1 MKNESNKT
9 QKHQAPGR
17 CDREGLSVIELFG
30 MFPNDDAARTW
41 LEDIRWPDGERHC
54 PSCGSLK
61 TKIVPNEKPMPYHCG
76 DCRKYFSVKTG
87 TVMQS
92 SKIGLQKW
100 VIAMYLMSTS
110 LKGVS
115 SMKLHR
121 DLGVTQ
127 KTAWFMAQKIRQGWL
142 DGQDEDKL
150 DGVVEVDET
159 YIGGLSGNMHR
170 HKRPARSGYSNKQIV
185 VGAVERDG
193 DIRVKHI
200 EVANLK
206 TLDGFVAQN
215 VKDGSSVCTDEH
227 GGYSRL
233 SDFYTHMTVNH
244 GVGQYV
250 KGMAHTNGIESFWA
264 TLKRGYKGTYHKMSA
279 KHLSRYI
286 TEFAGRHNV
295 RDFDT
300 LIQMEML
307 AKGFTGKRLR
317 YKDLIA

>member
-1 MKNESNKT
+1 MSKKT
-9 QKHQAPGR
+9 HQAPGR
-17 CDREGLSVIELFG
+17 CDREGLSVIDLFK
-30 MFPNDDAARTW
+30 MFPDNASARKW
-41 LEDIRWPDGERHC
+41 MEELRWPNEERHC
-54 PSCGSLK
+54 PVCGSLNTK
-61 TKIVPNEKPMPYHCG
+61 TVPNEKPMPYHCG

-100 VIAMYLMSTS
+100 VIAIYLMSTN

-142 DGQDEDKL
+142 EGQDDKV

-159 YIGGLSGNMHR
+159 YIGGKAKNMSAKERKSRKH
-170 HKRPARSGYSNKQIV
+170 YQNKETV
-185 VGAVERDG
+185 VGMLERDG
-193 DIRVKHI
+193 EIRVVHTAKQNAPYEVRLNI
-200 EVANLK
+200 ETGSTVMTDAAVVYKNLGV
-206 TLDGFVAQN
+206 DYDHQV
-215 VKDGSSVCTDEH
+215 
-227 GGYSRL
+227 
-233 SDFYTHMTVNH
+233 VNH
-244 GVGQYV
+244 SIGEYVRGQ
-250 KGMAHTNGIESFWA
+250 AHTNGIESFWA
-264 TLKRGYKGTYHKMSA
+264 ALKRGYMGTYHWMSA

-295 RDFDT
+295 RDYDT
-300 LIQMEML
+300 IVQMEML
-307 AKGFTGKRLR
+307 AKGFIGKRLR

>member
-1 MKNESNKT
+1 MCK

-17 CDREGLSVIELFG
+17 ADREGMSVIELFK
-30 MFPNDDAARTW
+30 MFPDNASARKW
-41 LEDIRWPDGERHC
+41 LEEIRWGVDGERHC
-54 PSCGSLK
+54 PVCGSLK
-61 TKIVPNEKPMPYHCG
+61 TKAVPNEKPMPYHCG

-100 VIAMYLMSTS
+100 VIAMYLMSTN

-127 KTAWFMAQKIRQGWL
+127 KTAWFMAQKIREGWNEGK
-142 DGQDEDKL
+142 DSDKL
-150 DGVVEVDET
+150 DGPTEIDET
-159 YIGGLSGNMHR
+159 YIGGKNRNR
-170 HKRPARSGYSNKQIV
+170 HTSKRQDVTGGVGKEIV
-185 VGAVERDG
+185 VGAVDRDG

-200 EVANLK
+200 ASNDGH
-206 TLDGFVAQN
+206 TLQIFAETNIEQ
-215 VKDGSSVCTDEH
+215 GSVVYTDTH
-227 GGYSRL
+227 SGYRGL
-233 SDFYTHMTVNH
+233 SYNYQHETVNH
-244 GVGQYV
+244 SIGEYVRGQ
-250 KGMAHTNGIESFWA
+250 AHTNGIESFWA
-264 TLKRGYKGTYHKMSA
+264 MLKRGYKGTYHQMSA

-300 LIQMEML
+300 ITQMEIL

>member
-1 MKNESNKT
+1 MCNETK
-9 QKHQAPGR
+9 KHQAPGR
-17 CDREGLSVIELFG
+17 ADREGLSVIELFK
-30 MFPNDDAARTW
+30 MFPDNASARKW
-41 LEDIRWPDGERHC
+41 LEDLRWANNERHC
-54 PSCGSLK
+54 PMCGSLN
-61 TKIVPNEKPMPYHCG
+61 TKAVPNEKPMPYHCG

-100 VIAMYLMSTS
+100 VIAMYLISTN

-127 KTAWFMAQKIRQGWL
+127 KTAWFMAQKIREGWNE
-142 DGQDEDKL
+142 GQDNDKL
-150 DGVVEVDET
+150 DGPTEIDET
-159 YIGGLSGNMHR
+159 YIGGKNR
-170 HKRPARSGYSNKQIV
+170 NKHKSKRENITGGVGKDIV
-185 VGAVERDG
+185 IGAVDRDG

-200 EVANLK
+200 EK
-206 TLDGFVAQN
+206 TDGYTLQIFVETN
-215 VKDGSSVCTDEH
+215 VEQGTVVYTDTH
-227 GGYSRL
+227 SGYNGL
-233 SDFYTHMTVNH
+233 SYNYQHETVNH
-244 GVGQYV
+244 SIGEYVRGQ
-250 KGMAHTNGIESFWA
+250 AHTNGIESFWA

-295 RDFDT
+295 RDYDT
-300 LIQMEML
+300 LVQMEML
-307 AKGFTGKRLR
+307 ATGFVGKRLR

>member
-1 MKNESNKT
+1 MCDKKKE
-9 QKHQAPGR
+9 HQGPGR
-17 CDREGLSVIELFG
+17 YDREGLSVIELFK
-30 MFPNDDAARTW
+30 MFPDDKSARVW
-41 LEDIRWPDGERHC
+41 LEELSWPNGERHC
-54 PSCGSLK
+54 PMCGSLNTK
-61 TKIVPNEKPMPYHCG
+61 TVPNEKPMPYHCG

-100 VIAMYLMSTS
+100 VIAIYLMSTS

-127 KTAWFMAQKIRQGWL
+127 KTAWHLAQKIRQGWL
-142 DGQDEDKL
+142 EGQDDDKL
-150 DGVVEVDET
+150 DGIVEVDET
-159 YIGGLSGNMHR
+159 YIGGKNRNKHR
-170 HKRPARSGYSNKQIV
+170 SKWVKGTGGTAKEMVI
-185 VGAVERDG
+185 GAVERDG

-200 EVANLK
+200 QTANLK
-206 TLDGFVAQN
+206 TFDGFVAEN
-215 VKDGSSVCTDEH
+215 VKDGSTVCTDEH
-227 GGYSRL
+227 RGYSRL
-233 SDFYTHMTVNH
+233 NEFYTHKTVKQT
-244 GVGQYV
+244 VGQYV
-250 KGMAHTNGIESFWA
+250 DGMAHTNGIESFWA
-264 TLKRGYKGTYHKMSA
+264 TLKRGYKGTYHKMSP

-295 RDFDT
+295 RDHDT
-300 LIQMEML
+300 LVQMEML

>member
-1 MKNESNKT
+1 MVDTKQKT
-9 QKHQAPGR
+9 KVHQAPGR
-17 CDREGLSVIELFG
+17 ADREGMSVIELFQ
-30 MFPNDDAARTW
+30 MFPDDASARTW
-41 LEDIRWPDGERHC
+41 LEDIRWNDGERYC
-54 PSCGSLK
+54 PRCGSFK
-61 TKIVPNEKPMPYHCG
+61 TKTVPNEKPMPYHCG

-100 VIAMYLMSTS
+100 VIAMYLMSTN

-127 KTAWFMAQKIRQGWL
+127 KTAWFMAQKIREGWNA
-142 DGQDEDKL
+142 GQDEDKL

-159 YIGGLSGNMHR
+159 YIGGKAKTMHAKDR
-170 HKRPARSGYSNKQIV
+170 KARKQYSNKHTV
-185 VGAVERDG
+185 VGVLERDG
-193 DIRVKHI
+193 EIRVAHIQKQEAPAMVYANVCQDDATLMTDAAVVYKHLG
-200 EVANLK
+200 A
-206 TLDGFVAQN
+206 
-215 VKDGSSVCTDEH
+215 
-227 GGYSRL
+227 
-233 SDFYTHMTVNH
+233 DFDHHIVNH
-244 GVGQYV
+244 SVGEYV
-250 KGMAHTNGIESFWA
+250 RGMAHTNGIESFWA

-286 TEFAGRHNV
+286 QEFAGRHNV

-300 LIQMEML
+300 IVQMELL

-317 YKDLIA
+317 YQDLIG

>member
-1 MKNESNKT
+1 
-9 QKHQAPGR
+9 
-17 CDREGLSVIELFG
+17 
-30 MFPNDDAARTW
+30 
-41 LEDIRWPDGERHC
+41 
-54 PSCGSLK
+54 
-61 TKIVPNEKPMPYHCG
+61 MPYHCG

-127 KTAWFMAQKIRQGWL
+127 KTAWHLAQKIRQGWL
-142 DGQDEDKL
+142 EGQDYDDKL
-150 DGVVEVDET
+150 DGPVEVDET
-159 YIGGLSGNMHR
+159 FIGGKSRNMHRNKRPKGSGSVGKSVVIGAVDRDGEIRVEHIAKTDGDTLQIFVEDNVEQGSTVYTDSFKGYGGLSYNYH
-170 HKRPARSGYSNKQIV
+170 HEA
-185 VGAVERDG
+185 
-193 DIRVKHI
+193 
-200 EVANLK
+200 
-206 TLDGFVAQN
+206 
-215 VKDGSSVCTDEH
+215 
-227 GGYSRL
+227 
-233 SDFYTHMTVNH
+233 VNH
-244 GVGQYV
+244 SIGEYVRGQ
-250 KGMAHTNGIESFWA
+250 AHTNGIESFWA

-295 RDFDT
+295 RDYDT
-300 LIQMEML
+300 IIQMEML
-307 AKGFTGKRLR
+307 AKGFVGKRLR